1 MSQLSPNQIAIDDFN
16 RRLFTPVVKTIVG
29 PSEGLEQYSR
39 LLNEGGVYGVSEA
52 ELIEGYLHLTN
63 SATVLNWPLVLES
76 LHFEDG
82 DFILEAECDCEEGSC
97 EASGLECSVCA
108 DESDIQEPGAALP
121 GDGIAPRFAIV
132 SVNPE
137 GQFTITKIPT
147 E

>member
-29 PSEGLEQYSR
+29 PSEGLENYSR

-97 EASGLECSVCA
+97 AASPHVQYESAIDLGFPQEEQAPEAPSKFVVVSIGEDGGLEIHKTQSA
-108 DESDIQEPGAALP
+108 
-121 GDGIAPRFAIV
+121 
-132 SVNPE
+132 
-137 GQFTITKIPT
+137 
-147 E
+147 